1 MLLCCIVAAAEGT
14 LKYKDPKQ
22 PLGARIRDL
31 MNRMTLQEK
40 IGQMV
45 QIERSVATP
54 EVMKKYFIGSVL
66 SGGGSVPS
74 EKATPETWVNM
85 VNEIQKASLST
96 RLGIPMIYGIDAVHG
111 HNNVYGATIFPHN
124 VGLGVT
130 RDPNLVKRIGAA
142 TALEVRATGIPYAFA
157 PCIAV
162 CRDPRWGRCYE
173 SYSEDYRIVQ
183 QMTEIIPGLQGDL
196 PTKRKGVPFVGGK
209 TKVAACAK
217 HFVGDGGTV
226 RGIDENNT
234 VIDSKGLFGIHMPG
248 YYNAVNKGVATIMVS
263 YSAWNGLRMHAN
275 KELVTGFLKNKLKFR
290 VRNDTC
296 GFT

>member
-209 TKVAACAK
+209 
-217 HFVGDGGTV
+217 
-226 RGIDENNT
+226 
-234 VIDSKGLFGIHMPG
+234 
-248 YYNAVNKGVATIMVS
+248 
-263 YSAWNGLRMHAN
+263 
-275 KELVTGFLKNKLKFR
+275 
-290 VRNDTC
+290 
-296 GFT
+296 